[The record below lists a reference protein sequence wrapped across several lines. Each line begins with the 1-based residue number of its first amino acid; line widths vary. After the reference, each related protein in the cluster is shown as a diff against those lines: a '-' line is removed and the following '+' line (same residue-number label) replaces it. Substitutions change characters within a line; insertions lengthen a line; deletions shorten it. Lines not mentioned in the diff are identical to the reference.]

1 MNKKIRLSLFRNHH
15 PAPGRQKGVGLI
27 VIFLVLAF
35 LQIIGFALLMV
46 TSTGTR
52 MAGNIRTQQQASNA
66 AESGF
71 NNSWVSIED
80 SFADG
85 DWISFDGHY
94 VIEPTGIDNP
104 QADNYFRKLTDL
116 EILNVLDTDSDGTP
130 DVDNVLYFRQ
140 PFIPTGSGTY
150 NLLHTYTVFLIDD
163 EAGGGTADPND
174 ALLVCIGAVGS
185 GNNVTTTRLEIELV
199 IRTEGST

>member
-1 MNKKIRLSLFRNHH
+1 MREKMRNPLFKNLR
-15 PAPGRQKGVGLI
+15 PAPHRQKGVGLI

-35 LQIIGFALLMV
+35 LQIIGFALLIV
-46 TSTGTR
+46 TGTGTR
-52 MAGNIRTQQQASNA
+52 VAGNIRAQQQASNA

-71 NNSWVSIED
+71 NESWVSIED
-80 SFADG
+80 AFADG
-85 DWISFDGHY
+85 NWISFEGHY
-94 VIEPTGIDNP
+94 VTEPTGIDDPLAN
-104 QADNYFRKLTDL
+104 NYFRKLTDQEL
-116 EILNVLDTDSDGTP
+116 LNLLDTDSDGTP

-150 NLLHTYTVFLIDD
+150 NTLHTYTVILIND

-185 GNNVTTTRLEIELV
+185 GNNITTTRLEIELV
-199 IRTEGST
+199 IKTEGSA

>member
-1 MNKKIRLSLFRNHH
+1 
-15 PAPGRQKGVGLI
+15 LI

-35 LQIIGFALLMV
+35 LQIIGFALLIV
-46 TSTGTR
+46 TGTGSR
-52 MAGNIRTQQQASNA
+52 VAGNIRTQQQASNA
-66 AESGF
+66 AEAGF
-71 NNSWVSIED
+71 NTSWITVED
-80 SFADG
+80 AFADG

-94 VIEPTGIDNP
+94 LIEPTGIDDP
-104 QADNYFRKLTDL
+104 LADNYFRKLTDQEL
-116 EILNVLDTDSDGTP
+116 LNLIDTDSDGTP

-150 NLLHTYTVFLIDD
+150 NTLHTYTVILIDD

-185 GNNVTTTRLEIELV
+185 GNNITTTRLEIELV
-199 IRTEGST
+199 IKTEGSA